1 MDFGFSEEQEMLRS
15 SARDFLAKEAPMT
28 YVRKMMDDEVGFT
41 AELWKKMA
49 DLGWMGL
56 ILPEQYGGVG
66 ARLRRP
72 GRRARGDGSR
82 RPAGA
87 VLLHRR
93 PGRAWRCSTAG
104 ARRRRTQL
112 LPKLASGELRVTL
125 AQLEPSGRWDA
136 DGIQL
141 AAKADGGGFVLSG
154 TKLFVPGRAHRRP
167 TWWWPVARPG
177 RPGRDGITLFL
188 VDAKAPGVTTTQLKT
203 MDQTRKLG
211 EVVLKDVRVP
221 ADRVLGTVGQGW
233 ALLDR
238 VIDRGKVGLCAEMCG
253 GAQRVL
259 EMSVDYAKVREQFGK
274 PIGSFQAIQHKC
286 ANMLVRGRELEVGD
300 VLRRLG
306 GGERRRRGAARRGDG
321 EGVLLRRVPPRLR
334 RGHPDPRRHR
344 LHLGARHAHLLQ
356 ACEELRGDL
365 RRRHLEPR
373 AGGAAHQPVGGAMAE
388 IDRSLLGVWGAE
400 TVMRVESGKIRE
412 FARAVKDPNPAYLD
426 DEGALAPPTFLMT
439 IAHWMRDLGET
450 RSAVKLDYRRLLHGE
465 QEFEYVAADP
475 GRRRASLPVAHAR
488 GVREA
493 GAPRRHHDVHHR

>member
-56 ILPEQYGGVG
+56 ILPEQYGGSGLDFVDLIVVLEEMG
-66 ARLRRP
+66 RVVLP
-72 GRRARGDGSR
+72 GPFFSTVVLGGV
-82 RPAGA
+82 A
-87 VLLHRR
+87 VLDGGSAALKD
-93 PGRAWRCSTAG
+93 A
-104 ARRRRTQL
+104 L

-141 AAKADGGGFVLSG
+141 SARADGGGFVLSG
-154 TKLFVPGRAHRRP
+154 TKLFVPDAHTADHMVVAGRA
-167 TWWWPVARPG
+167 PG
-177 RPGRDGITLFL
+177 STGTDGISLFL
-188 VDAKAPGVTTTQLKT
+188 VDAKAPGITTTQLKT

-221 ADRVLGTVGQGW
+221 ADRVLGPVGQGW

-286 ANMLVRGRELEVGD
+286 ANMLVEVESSKSVTYYAAWAVANGVAEAPLAAAMAKAYCSDAYRHVSGEGIQIHGGIGFTWEHDMHIYFKRAKSSEVTFGDATWNREL
-300 VLRRLG
+300 
-306 GGERRRRGAARRGDG
+306 
-321 EGVLLRRVPPRLR
+321 
-334 RGHPDPRRHR
+334 
-344 LHLGARHAHLLQ
+344 
-356 ACEELRGDL
+356 
-365 RRRHLEPR
+365 
-373 AGGAAHQPVGGAMAE
+373 
-388 IDRSLLGVWGAE
+388 
-400 TVMRVESGKIRE
+400 
-412 FARAVKDPNPAYLD
+412 
-426 DEGALAPPTFLMT
+426 
-439 IAHWMRDLGET
+439 
-450 RSAVKLDYRRLLHGE
+450 
-465 QEFEYVAADP
+465 VAQHIN
-475 GRRRASLPVAHAR
+475 L
-488 GVREA
+488 
-493 GAPRRHHDVHHR
+493 